1 MTTTTG
7 HTEVQDP
14 DGTAESSDTAPVRN
28 VDDFL
33 ADLDDVL
40 AEQAAPAAPV
50 AEPAPAEAPV
60 PAPAPAEPVQTAP
73 AASDE
78 DWWDPLYRHDRA
90 DQDTFTGNLPED
102 APPRPPHPPVVPTQA
117 GAEDGRDADPEQ
129 DDPDDEET
137 DGAEETPAQGSKKK
151 RRAGSAVLAKVKSAK
166 GGETAEETGDD
177 DPADD
182 QADPDDEDALTR
194 VWRQAKAL
202 KALARVEGRR
212 RAALLYLPGTA
223 LAWGLDWHRRV
234 IAYMDAGY
242 VAPDRLIGSLIGL
255 TALGGGLWLA
265 AKKKSE
271 LLAVTSLVVAGVGYA
286 EGGPRTAAYLT
297 AHGFDPAIVTPVGS
311 AILAGSLTWWFIDRR
326 TAHWFPPLACAM
338 RTPTAAIGLALIFYA
353 APTL

>member
-7 HTEVQDP
+7 HTEVQAL
-14 DGTAESSDTAPVRN
+14 DGTAESSDTAPVRD

-40 AEQAAPAAPV
+40 AEQTAPAVPAS
-50 AEPAPAEAPV
+50 EPAPAEAP
-60 PAPAPAEPVQTAP
+60 APAPGELPQTAP
-73 AASDE
+73 AAPDK
-78 DWWDPLYRHDRA
+78 DWWDPLYRDDRA
-90 DQDTFTGNLPED
+90 DQDTFTGNLPD
-102 APPRPPHPPVVPTQA
+102 NAPPPPPYPPAVPAQA
-117 GAEDGRDADPEQ
+117 AADDDPEE
-129 DDPDDEET
+129 DEPDDEET
-137 DGAEETPAQGSKKK
+137 NGADETPAPGSKKK
-151 RRAGSAVLAKVKSAK
+151 RRVGSEVLAKVKSAK
-166 GGETAEETGDD
+166 GGETGDD
-177 DPADD
+177 DPAEDQDD
-182 QADPDDEDALTR
+182 EDDEDAVTR

-202 KALARVEGRR
+202 KALAKVEGRR

-242 VAPDRLIGSLIGL
+242 VAPDGLIGSLIGL

-265 AKKKSE
+265 ARKKSQ

-286 EGGPRTAAYLT
+286 EGGPRTVAYMT

-311 AILAGSLTWWFIDRR
+311 AILAGALTWWCIDRR
-326 TAHWFPPLACAM
+326 TAHWFPPLACLM

>member
-7 HTEVQDP
+7 HTDVQAP
-14 DGTAESSDTAPVRN
+14 DGTAESLDTAPVRN

-40 AEQAAPAAPV
+40 AEQTAPAVPAS
-50 AEPAPAEAPV
+50 EPAPAEAQV
-60 PAPAPAEPVQTAP
+60 PAPTEPPQAAPT
-73 AASDE
+73 ASDK
-78 DWWDPLYRHDRA
+78 DWWDPLYRDDRA
-90 DQDTFTGNLPED
+90 DQDTFTGNLPD
-102 APPRPPHPPVVPTQA
+102 SAPPRPPHPPAVPAQVE
-117 GAEDGRDADPEQ
+117 AEDGHAADPEG

-137 DGAEETPAQGSKKK
+137 DGADETPAPASKKK

-166 GGETAEETGDD
+166 GGQTAEETGDD
-177 DPADD
+177 GPADD
-182 QADPDDEDALTR
+182 QVDPDDEDAVTR

-202 KALARVEGRR
+202 KALAKVEGRR

-242 VAPDRLIGSLIGL
+242 VAPDGLIGSLIGL

-265 AKKKSE
+265 ARKKSQ

-286 EGGPRTAAYLT
+286 EGGPRTVAYMT

-311 AILAGSLTWWFIDRR
+311 AILAGALTWWCIDRR
-326 TAHWFPPLACAM
+326 TAHWFPPLACVM

>member
-7 HTEVQDP
+7 HTEVQAP
-14 DGTAESSDTAPVRN
+14 DDTAESSDTAPVRK

-40 AEQAAPAAPV
+40 AEQTAPAVPAS
-50 AEPAPAEAPV
+50 EPAPAEAP
-60 PAPAPAEPVQTAP
+60 APAEPPPTVPT
-73 AASDE
+73 ASDK
-78 DWWDPLYRHDRA
+78 DWWDPLYRDDRA
-90 DQDTFTGNLPED
+90 DQDTFTGNLPD
-102 APPRPPHPPVVPTQA
+102 NAPPPPPHPPAVPAQA
-117 GAEDGRDADPEQ
+117 AADDGHDDDPEEGE
-129 DDPDDEET
+129 PDDEET
-137 DGAEETPAQGSKKK
+137 DGADETPAPGSKKK
-151 RRAGSAVLAKVKSAK
+151 RRVGSAVLAKVKSAK
-166 GGETAEETGDD
+166 GGETGDA
-177 DPADD
+177 DPAEDQDD
-182 QADPDDEDALTR
+182 EDDEDAVTR

-202 KALARVEGRR
+202 KALAKVEGRR

-242 VAPDRLIGSLIGL
+242 VAPDGLIGSLIGL

-265 AKKKSE
+265 ARKKSQ

-286 EGGPRTAAYLT
+286 EGGPRTVAYMT

-311 AILAGSLTWWFIDRR
+311 AILAGALTWWCIDRR
-326 TAHWFPPLACAM
+326 TAHWFPPLACVM